1 MYQRL
6 RQVRIPI
13 VVAFLLMFGFFGL
26 FFFYPI
32 FSTLGQAIYVNG
44 DFTVNYVTDI
54 LEDRNYLEGLTNA
67 FVVGIFSTMGAV
79 LIALPLAVVADRFDF
94 PFKPLL
100 VSLLL
105 IPLILPPFVG
115 AIGVKQILGQTGALN
130 VFLSWFGLVDMSN
143 PVDWLGRFRFVGMIV
158 MNSLHLYPIVFLN
171 VAASLAS
178 LDPALEEAAE
188 NLGSSRVMR
197 FFQITLPLTLPGL
210 FAGCTISFIWAFTEL
225 GVPLIFDFSRI
236 TSVQIFDGIKDLNE
250 NNPFPYAL
258 VVVVMI
264 ISTLVFLIGKVAV
277 GRTTVTGSG
286 HGSTGRFVIPLK
298 KWRGRICSAAF
309 MLVVFL
315 GTVPHLGVLLVSV
328 SGDWYE
334 SVLPNS
340 FTLEHFESAL
350 GHAITVPSIG
360 NSLHYAG
367 MATLLNLVI
376 GVAIAYMVV
385 RTRLWGRQLLDAM
398 AMMPLA
404 VPGLVLAFGYLAMT
418 REGQPFR
425 WLVENPFVAAE
436 SPVLLLIVAYSVR
449 RLPYIV
455 RSAVAGFQQTSSSL
469 EEAAANLGASPVHT
483 IMTVTVP
490 LIAASLFAGGLLAF
504 SFSMLE
510 VSDSLIQ
517 AQKQAHF
524 PITTAIYT
532 LSGTLGDGFYLAAAL
547 GVWAMIFL
555 ACSIIAGRVLLGKR
569 LSSLF
574 HF

>member
-6 RQVRIPI
+6 RQLNMP
-13 VVAFLLMFGFFGL
+13 VVIAFVLMQLFFL
-26 FFFYPI
+26 FFFLVPI
-32 FSTLGQAIYVNG
+32 LSTLGTAVFVDG
-44 DFTVNYVTDI
+44 AFTLGYITDI

-67 FVVGIFSTMGAV
+67 LIVGVFSTIGAV
-79 LIALPLAVVADRFDF
+79 LIALPLAVLADRYEF
-94 PFKPLL
+94 PFKPILL
-100 VSLLL
+100 SLLL

-130 VFLSWFGLVDMSN
+130 VFLSWFGIVNLDN
-143 PVDWLGRFRFVGMIV
+143 PVDWLGRWRFGGMIA
-158 MNSLHLYPIVFLN
+158 MNALHLYPIIFLN
-171 VAASLAS
+171 VTASLAA
-178 LDPALEEAAE
+178 LDPALEEAAD

-197 FFQITLPLTLPGL
+197 FMQITLPLTMPGL
-210 FAGCTISFIWAFTEL
+210 FAGCTLSFIWAFTEL

-236 TSVQIFDGIKDLNE
+236 TSVQIFDGIKDLSS

-258 VVVVMI
+258 VVVVMAI
-264 ISTLVFLIGKVAV
+264 TTLVFLIGKVAV
-277 GRTTVTGSG
+277 GRTTVATANRA
-286 HGSTGRFVIPLK
+286 TVGRHIIPMR
-298 KWRGRICSAAF
+298 KWHGRICTAF
-309 MLVVFL
+309 FILVIFL
-315 GTVPHLGVLLVSV
+315 GTVPHLGVVLVAV

-340 FTLEHFESAL
+340 FSLAHFEQAL
-350 GHAITVPSIG
+350 GHSITVPSIG
-360 NSLHYAG
+360 NSLQYAG
-367 MATLLNLVI
+367 LATILNLI
-376 GVAIAYMVV
+376 MGVAIAYIVV
-385 RTRLWGRQLLDAM
+385 RTKLFGRQILDAM
-398 AMMPLA
+398 SMMPLA

-418 REGQPFR
+418 REGQPFH
-425 WLVENPFVAAE
+425 WMVNNPLVGVD

-455 RSAVAGFQQTSSSL
+455 RSAVAGFQQTSESL
-469 EEAAANLGASPVHT
+469 EEAAANLGANPMRT
-483 IMTVTVP
+483 IMLITVP

-510 VSDSLIQ
+510 VSDSLVL
-517 AQKQAHF
+517 AQKQIHY

-555 ACSIIAGRVLLGKR
+555 ASAFIAARVLLGKK